1 MCIRDRYKNRLND
14 KAKRS
19 ASFADE
25 LHAIALADDNY
36 DDEEVKSSIVRTKHI
51 PVKPMDPEEAVMEM
65 EMLGHNFF
73 VFINAN
79 TEDFSVVYKRKDGNY
94 ALIEPEE

>member
-1 MCIRDRYKNRLND
+1 
-14 KAKRS
+14 
-19 ASFADE
+19 
-25 LHAIALADDNY
+25 
-36 DDEEVKSSIVRTKHI
+36 
-51 PVKPMDPEEAVMEM
+51 MDPEEAVMEM